1 MRALRSRSRA
11 RRGGI
16 GRRSRSA
23 RAARVW
29 SWSRS
34 RGTSTC
40 AVPRSCGIGSIAS
53 TNTTRTK
60 TRTTAIPIPACTS
73 TLAASPRTQRDTQQH
88 THPSTRRDMP
98 RSTPPDTRAN
108 TRGPTVGH
116 TRTPTSGSVRQR
128 TNRGDSMRTV
138 LIASALSLGAL
149 TSATAQDF
157 NWHGRLAAGK
167 RLEVKGVNGD
177 VRAVLASG
185 AEAVVHARKQARR
198 SDPDDVKIEV
208 VESDEGVTICAVYP
222 TPSRARHENICE
234 PGDHWSSSTENND
247 VTVDVEVQG
256 PAGIEFNGQTV
267 NGQMSAEG
275 LKGDV
280 RASSV
285 NGSVRVSTTG
295 LAEAST
301 VNGSVT
307 AEMGRANWTNV
318 LEFSTVNGGIT
329 LTLPP
334 KLDTDVQAK
343 TVNGEIESDYPLM
356 VTGRFGPRRLRGT
369 IGAGGRSLNL
379 STVNGEIRL
388 KKGT

>member
-1 MRALRSRSRA
+1 
-11 RRGGI
+11 
-16 GRRSRSA
+16 
-23 RAARVW
+23 
-29 SWSRS
+29 
-34 RGTSTC
+34 
-40 AVPRSCGIGSIAS
+40 
-53 TNTTRTK
+53 
-60 TRTTAIPIPACTS
+60 
-73 TLAASPRTQRDTQQH
+73 
-88 THPSTRRDMP
+88 
-98 RSTPPDTRAN
+98 
-108 TRGPTVGH
+108 
-116 TRTPTSGSVRQR
+116 
-128 TNRGDSMRTV
+128 MRTV

-185 AEAVVHARKQARR
+185 AEAVVNARKQARR
-198 SDPDDVKIEV
+198 SDPDEVKIEV

-234 PGDHWSSSTENND
+234 PGDHWSSSTDNND
-247 VTVDVEVQG
+247 VTVDFEVQV

-267 NGQMSAEG
+267 NGEMSAEG

-343 TVNGEIESDYPLM
+343 TVNGEIESDYPLT

-388 KKGT
+388 RKGTD

>member
-11 RRGGI
+11 RRGSI
-16 GRRSRSA
+16 ARPSRSA

-34 RGTSTC
+34 REISTC

-53 TNTTRTK
+53 TSTTRTK

-88 THPSTRRDMP
+88 THPSTRRNMP
-98 RSTPPDTRAN
+98 RSTRPDTRAN

-116 TRTPTSGSVRQR
+116 TRTPTSGSVRQS

-138 LIASALSLGAL
+138 LIASALSLRAL

-167 RLEVKGVNGD
+167 RLEVKGVN
-177 VRAVLASG
+177 
-185 AEAVVHARKQARR
+185 
-198 SDPDDVKIEV
+198 
-208 VESDEGVTICAVYP
+208 
-222 TPSRARHENICE
+222 
-234 PGDHWSSSTENND
+234 
-247 VTVDVEVQG
+247 
-256 PAGIEFNGQTV
+256 
-267 NGQMSAEG
+267 
-275 LKGDV
+275 GDV

-388 KKGT
+388 KKGTD